1 VAHRPS
7 RVRCLLV
14 LLLIALATPAHAGLR
29 QDLARTARE
38 LQRFSLPAE
47 PKPATAALKEAVD
60 RLHWL
65 AAQSQVFREHNPG
78 DAWIGWMHL
87 AEGIF
92 GFSRGLLSGPCPASL
107 SDQQCAVYEGHLAG
121 KAHIW
126 LRQGLDAVR
135 NAEAAGGYEAAEAR
149 RLEALRSALSV
160 KIVAA
165 EAKMP
170 KIDDGP
176 WVAVRESAWFT
187 TPDGQR
193 ARVAGV
199 SDSVGR
205 APVRLRWLAEEAGRI
220 RLAVAPWSPDGMSHC
235 VQGGPLDAAW
245 GVELYADP
253 ADVQLVSRKEI
264 RVEHPDGT
272 SVFIAEGVPVD
283 PDGRATLRGI
293 SPPVIVP
300 EVHRGRSWVSAGRPW
315 TWTESAATVPASATL
330 TVGGEPVHVGVFQDW
345 IHPRAVEERAEDTLL
360 TFTTV
365 CGDVTA
371 SMAGPLPAPPE
382 GGGMVGGLLGSMGG
396 SARTVLRTGATL
408 RWPDG
413 ARAGTL
419 RREMSFEE
427 SEVEV
432 RGELSC
438 ARVQLGYMH
447 QPDGP
452 PPDGAI
458 TLCVDT
464 RDTSQR
470 EPQNLKDL
478 LGGDGVLVE

>member
-1 VAHRPS
+1 MALPS
-7 RVRCLLV
+7 WRIFALA
-14 LLLIALATPAHAGLR
+14 LLLIGLAAPAHAGLR
-29 QDLARTARE
+29 QDLATTARE

-47 PKPATAALKEAVD
+47 PKPATAALEKAVD

-92 GFSRGLLSGPCPASL
+92 GFSRGLLSGPCPKSL
-107 SDQQCAVYEGHLAG
+107 DKEQCAAYEGHLAG

-126 LRQGLDAVR
+126 LRQGLDAVS
-135 NAEAAGGYEAAEAR
+135 NAEAAGGFEAADAR

-170 KIDDGP
+170 KVDDGP

-193 ARVAGV
+193 ARVTGIAEGAE
-199 SDSVGR
+199 R
-205 APVRLRWLAEEAGRI
+205 APVRLRWLGEEAGLVRV
-220 RLAVAPWSPDGMSHC
+220 AVAPWSPDGVSHC
-235 VQGGPLDAAW
+235 VQAGPLDSAW
-245 GVELYADP
+245 GVELLVDA
-253 ADVQLVSRKEI
+253 ADVVLVSRKEL

-272 SVFIAEGVPVD
+272 KVFLTEGVPVD
-283 PDGRATLRGI
+283 PSGRPTLSGI
-293 SPPVIVP
+293 SPATIVP
-300 EVHRGRSWVSAGRPW
+300 ELHRGRSWLSEGRAW
-315 TWTESAATVPASATL
+315 TWQESAATVPASASL
-330 TVGGEPVHVGVFQDW
+330 TVGSEPVEVRVHQDW
-345 IHPRAVEERAEDTLL
+345 IYPRSIEERADDTLL
-360 TFTTV
+360 TFSTV
-365 CGDVTA
+365 CGEVTA
-371 SMAGPLPAPPE
+371 SHPGPLPAPPE
-382 GGGMVGGLLGSMGG
+382 GGGMVGGLLGALGG
-396 SARTVLRTGATL
+396 SPRIVFASGATL

-413 ARAGTL
+413 TAAGEL
-419 RREMSFEE
+419 RTERTFDP

-432 RGELSC
+432 RDALSC
-438 ARVQLGYMH
+438 GRVQLGYMH

-458 TLCVDT
+458 TLCVDHSDVA
-464 RDTSQR
+464 RR
-470 EPQNLKDL
+470 EPQDLEDL
-478 LGGDGVLVE
+478 LGGDRVLVE